1 MTNKA
6 SYRPVSVLTALSKIY
21 ENVMFDQMYDAF
33 HWRLSPNL
41 SGYLK
46 GHSFDSVC
54 HPLLLAKLKA
64 YGFTDDALELM
75 TAYLLGRRQRS
86 IFSAE
91 NYNNRSTIGILVKS
105 TLI

>member
-1 MTNKA
+1 MVKF
-6 SYRPVSVLTALSKIY
+6 YLLSVVVAVDLSK
-21 ENVMFDQMYDAF
+21 AF
-33 HWRLSPNL
+33 
-41 SGYLK
+41 Y
-46 GHSFDSVC
+46 SVC